1 MEFGPA
7 GKTLVLLLSMSLL
20 GSACSGGSSGD
31 SGGAAGIGGTV
42 IGSGGSAGSSGS
54 GGSSGQGASGGSG
67 GSGARNA
74 CPEGPGTPG
83 AARVQR
89 VTSVRA
95 QLLDLEGN
103 AAIELPQVC
112 GIDVCVI
119 IEDTDASGNVTS
131 TPAQSFDRP
140 AFKNGLGLR
149 YAKFAFL
156 LPNQPDHDLGAVR
169 TVGLPDFA
177 EGAELVAGTEV
188 SSGPVTL
195 GFAADAKFEID
206 VLTYGKDS
214 ERTFRAAQV
223 PIAQAP
229 RAVDASLGLEL
240 LFALSPVDTV
250 ICPPARLGVTNSG
263 GWPAATQVEFFV
275 HGVSIDEHWAPYG
288 GWAKVSDGAVTS
300 DGARITTA
308 ESGGIPVLGVIGV
321 RRKP

>member
-1 MEFGPA
+1 MAIGSA
-7 GKTLVLLLSMSLL
+7 GKTLALPLLIALL
-20 GSACSGGSSGD
+20 GPACSVSSSEE
-31 SGGAAGIGGTV
+31 SGGAAGTGGTV

-54 GGSSGQGASGGSG
+54 GGSSGQGATGGSG

-83 AARVQR
+83 PARMQR
-89 VTSVRA
+89 VTSVRG

-103 AAIELPQVC
+103 AAIESPQVC
-112 GIDVCVI
+112 GIDVCVF
-119 IEDTDASGNVTS
+119 IEDTDTSGNLTI
-131 TPAQSFDRP
+131 TPARSFDRP

-156 LPNQPDHDLGAVR
+156 LPDQPDHDLGAVR
-169 TVGLPDFA
+169 TVKLPDFA
-177 EGAELVAGTEV
+177 EGDELVAGAEV

-195 GFAADAKFEID
+195 GFSADAKFEID
-206 VLTYGKDS
+206 VLTYKVD

-229 RAVDASLGLEL
+229 RAVDPSLGFEL

-250 ICPPARLGVTNSG
+250 VCPPARLSVTNSA
-263 GWPAATQVEFFV
+263 GWPAATAVEFFV
-275 HGVSIDEHWAPYG
+275 HGVSIEEHWAPYG
-288 GWAKVSDGAVTS
+288 GWSKVSDGAVAS